1 MKTKALLV
9 SFALAFGLSLLLFGL
24 LGGDSA
30 LAVATSRSRD
40 ASASG
45 PSYLAIS
52 PTVKVGACLSVYTV
66 TNQGGASASMMHS
79 FFDAKDQ
86 LLYTFA
92 DTIVTGTSRTYDLA
106 DIGVLAEGYEGYVV
120 VSADQPITFTLQI
133 CPARP
138 FPCQARPNDGFM
150 IYTSVQ
156 VAVDAASAGDTIKV
170 AGYCSEVSARAG
182 VTQVV
187 YISKTVTIQGG
198 YTFTNWTTPDPAR
211 NPTTLD
217 AQKLG
222 RVLYITGDIS
232 PVVEGLHITGGLA
245 GDQGGAPD
253 YWADVGGGVYIVSAT
268 VTLRDNQ
275 VYGNVGTDCG
285 GGVYLVNSDTAINN
299 NVIASN
305 LAIQGGGLCL
315 LDSDATLDGNTIIGN
330 QAWHGG
336 GLYLGNDDVENEIT
350 ATLSN
355 NRVLSNTAV
364 GCGGG
369 FYLRNSANTLVN
381 NVFVGNRADEVGGGG
396 LCLLDSS
403 SLLLH
408 TTIAHNDGGA
418 GSGVHISDLSSTLQ
432 RSTIWMTNTILVSHT
447 VGISVTSGNTVT
459 VNGVL
464 WHQTPITTSAGTTAS
479 VSVKG
484 QRTGDPAFAADGYHL
499 TIGSAAIDAGVDAG
513 VLIDVD
519 GDRRPVG
526 RPDLG
531 ADEWAVRVYLPLV
544 LRRFP

>member
-1 MKTKALLV
+1 MNVKTKTLLV

-24 LGGDSA
+24 LRGDSA
-30 LAVATSRSRD
+30 LVVAAPRSKD
-40 ASASG
+40 ASVSG
-45 PSYLAIS
+45 PFYLTIS

-66 TNQGGASASMMHS
+66 TNQGEASASMVHE

-86 LLYTFA
+86 LLYTLA
-92 DTIVTGTSRTYDLA
+92 DTIVTGTSRTYDLT
-106 DIGVLAEGYEGYVV
+106 DIGALAEGYGGYVV
-120 VSADQPITFTLQI
+120 ISANQPLTFTLQI
-133 CPARP
+133 CPPRS
-138 FPCQARPNDGFM
+138 FPCQARPSDGFM

-156 VAVDAASAGDTIKV
+156 TAVGAASTGDTVKV

-182 VTQVV
+182 ITQVV
-187 YISKTVTIQGG
+187 YITKTVTIQGG
-198 YTFTNWTTPDPAR
+198 YTITNWTTPDPAR
-211 NPTTLD
+211 NSTTLD

-232 PVVEGLHITGGLA
+232 PVIEGLHITGGLA
-245 GDQGGAPD
+245 SGGAPD
-253 YWADVGGGVYIVSAT
+253 YWTHVGGGVYIISAT
-268 VTLRDNQ
+268 AILRDNQ
-275 VYGNVGTDCG
+275 VYGNAGADCG
-285 GGVYLVNSDTAINN
+285 GGVYLMNSDAAIDN

-305 LAIQGGGLCL
+305 GAIQGGGLCL
-315 LDSDATLDGNTIIGN
+315 VDSDATLDGNTITGN
-330 QAWHGG
+330 HAWHGG
-336 GLYLGNDDVENEIT
+336 GLYMSNDNVQSEIT
-350 ATLSN
+350 ATLSD
-355 NRVLSNTAV
+355 NRVLSNTAS

-408 TTIAHNDGGA
+408 TTIARNDGGA
-418 GSGVHISDLSSTLQ
+418 GSGVYIADPSSTPQ

-447 VGISVTSGNTVT
+447 VGIRITSGNTVT
-459 VNGVL
+459 VDGIL

-484 QRTGDPAFAADGYHL
+484 QRTGDPAFAVDGYHL